1 MQLFVQ
7 ADIILVK
14 DPNTFICNDRSP
26 TEDPRFSFSTPRIP
40 LTHIFC
46 GEINKE
52 KAQGY
57 HALSIPNGQ
66 TEGVPP
72 PSARNDEDLYGMFG
86 CNYAAYCMQMVF

>member
-7 ADIILVK
+7 EDVN
-14 DPNTFICNDRSP
+14 DPDTFICNDRSP
-26 TEDPRFSFSTPRIP
+26 TEGPRFSSSTPRIP

-46 GEINKE
+46 GEIKKE

-72 PSARNDEDLYGMFG
+72 PSAQNDKILVGMFG